1 MGLKKILLSPPHL
14 GGQEKKYVD
23 EAFSSNWIAPIG
35 PNVDGFEQD
44 IAQFSG
50 GGYVAAL
57 SSGTAAIHLS
67 LVLLGIKQGDCV
79 ICPTMSFTASA
90 APIIYLGA
98 EPVFIDSEAETYNM
112 CPKVCETA
120 IQELITLN
128 KKPKAIIVVHIY
140 GMPAQ
145 MADFIRLSQIYEIPL
160 IEDAAEALGS
170 KYGNLPCGS
179 LGDFGIFSFNG
190 NKIIT
195 TGGGGALI
203 SSNREWIKKARYL
216 AAHAREQEIHYQHS
230 EIGYNYRLSNIS
242 AGIGRGQMEVL
253 ESRIQLRRKNFARY
267 KSFFSQFEGVKM
279 QEEPD
284 GDFYSNCWLIT
295 VILDPM
301 IWPGIEIK
309 DLISAMDE
317 ADIETRPLWKPLHMQ
332 PVYEQAMYYGNDV
345 AESLFYRGICLPSG
359 SNLLEED
366 FQRIFGV
373 FIKVL
378 GHSMVQVKMKALG
391 S

>member
-1 MGLKKILLSPPHL
+1 MGLKKIFLSPPHM
-14 GGQEKKYVD
+14 GGNEKKYVD
-23 EAFSSNWIAPIG
+23 DAFSTNWIAPIG
-35 PNVDGFEQD
+35 PNVDAFEHD
-44 IAQFSG
+44 IAEFTG
-50 GGYVAAL
+50 CGYVAAL

-67 LVLLGIKQGDCV
+67 LVMLGIKPGDCV

-90 APIIYLGA
+90 APIVYLGA
-98 EPVFIDSEAETYNM
+98 EPVFIDSEEETYNM
-112 CPKVCETA
+112 CPRICEAA
-120 IQELITLN
+120 IQELIAIN

-170 KYGNLPCGS
+170 RYGDLPCGS
-179 LGDFGIFSFNG
+179 LGDFGIYSFNG

-195 TGGGGALI
+195 TGGGGALV

-216 AAHAREQEIHYQHS
+216 AAHAREQEVHYQHS

-253 ESRIQLRRKNFARY
+253 ENRINQRRKNFNRY
-267 KSFFSQFEGVKM
+267 KAFFSQYEGIKM

-284 GDFYSNCWLIT
+284 AEYFSNCWLVTI
-295 VILDPM
+295 ILDP
-301 IWPGIEIK
+301 IEWSDIDIQ
-309 DLISAMDE
+309 DLTKSMDE

-332 PVYEQAMYYGNDV
+332 PVYQQARYYGENI

-359 SNLLEED
+359 SSLSDED

-373 FIKVL
+373 FLKVL
-378 GHSMVQVKMKALG
+378 GLPLVKVNVKAG
-391 S
+391 

>member
-1 MGLKKILLSPPHL
+1 MGLKKILLSPPHM
-14 GGQEKKYVD
+14 GGNEKKYVD
-23 EAFSSNWIAPIG
+23 DAFLSNWIAPIG
-35 PNVDGFEQD
+35 PNVDAFEQD
-44 IAQFSG
+44 IAEFTG
-50 GGYVAAL
+50 CGYVAAL

-67 LVLLGIKQGDCV
+67 LVMLGIKPGDCV
-79 ICPTMSFTASA
+79 ICPSMSFTASA
-90 APIIYLGA
+90 APIVYLGA
-98 EPVFIDSEAETYNM
+98 EPVFIDSEEETYNM
-112 CPKVCETA
+112 CPRFCEAA
-120 IQELITLN
+120 IQDLMAIN

-170 KYGNLPCGS
+170 RYGNLPCGS
-179 LGDFGIFSFNG
+179 LGDFGVFSFNG

-195 TGGGGALI
+195 TGGGGALV

-216 AAHAREQEIHYQHS
+216 AAHAREQEVHYQHS

-253 ESRIQLRRKNFARY
+253 EKRISQRRKNFERY
-267 KSFFSQFEGVKM
+267 KTFFSQYDGIKM

-284 GDFYSNCWLIT
+284 ADYFSNCWLIT
-295 VILDPM
+295 VILDPLE
-301 IWPGIEIK
+301 WSDIEIQ
-309 DLISAMDE
+309 DLTKSMNE
-317 ADIETRPLWKPLHMQ
+317 ADIETRPIWKPLHMQ
-332 PVYEQAMYYGNDV
+332 PVYQQARYYGDDI

-359 SNLLEED
+359 SDLSEED

-373 FIKVL
+373 F
-378 GHSMVQVKMKALG
+378 VQALG
-391 S
+391 QPVVKVKVKAG